1 MLDSDSARYRGIEVE
16 TVAATGAVIPFPKLL
31 QQYHVAVKPQPL
43 FLRLLDILC
52 GAVGL
57 AIGLP
62 FIAVA
67 AALIWLEDRHNPLY
81 IAERIGA
88 GGKPFKFIKLRSIS
102 RHAGVRP
109 DEIIT
114 TRDNRV
120 TALGHFIR
128 TSKLDELPQFWHVLK
143 GDMSLVGP
151 RASVSAIVDA
161 FTEEEMRILSVKPGI
176 TDLASIMFLN
186 LGKVLEHSN
195 DPKGDYDR
203 LVRPWKSRL
212 ALLYVDH
219 QSLGLTLR
227 TLWLTALAFIH
238 HDRALQGVARIAEQH
253 RAHPKL
259 ASIVRRELE
268 LAPFPPPGAEKS
280 THPAQPVQAGA

>member
-1 MLDSDSARYRGIEVE
+1 MLDSDSARYRGIEIEAVP
-16 TVAATGAVIPFPKLL
+16 ATGAVIQFPRP
-31 QQYHVAVKPQPL
+31 QRQYHVAIKPQP
-43 FLRLLDILC
+43 FSLRLLDILC
-52 GAVGL
+52 GVVGL
-57 AIGLP
+57 TISLP
-62 FIAVA
+62 FIAIA
-67 AALIWLEDRHNPLY
+67 AALIWLEDQHNPLY

-102 RHAGVRP
+102 RLAGVRP

-114 TRDNRV
+114 SRDNRV
-120 TALGHFIR
+120 SALGHFIR
-128 TSKLDELPQFWHVLK
+128 ASKLDELPQFWHVLR

-161 FTEEEMRILSVKPGI
+161 FTEEEMRVLSIKPGI

-186 LGKVLEHSN
+186 LGKVLEHSS

-212 ALLYVDH
+212 ALLYVDN
-219 QSLGLTLR
+219 QSLSLALR
-227 TLWLTALAFIH
+227 TVWLTALAFIR

-259 ASIVRRELE
+259 ASIVRRELD

-280 THPAQPVQAGA
+280 APTAHPVQAGA